1 MTLMLNPIYGQTMPA
16 KSQVAPISIGIELM
30 TDSEG
35 VDLTPFMKHLY
46 FSVKDKAMA
55 TMPKS
60 VTLGDQGVV
69 TVRFQ
74 VQRDGALVTTLV
86 TASPTFPKVW
96 YSSGK
101 KTLDDHAMAAI
112 KSAAPFDHL
121 PESLSARSVDLKV
134 TFYYNLPPPS
144 R

>member
-1 MTLMLNPIYGQTMPA
+1 MALVLIPIYGQT
-16 KSQVAPISIGIELM
+16 APSKPPLAHISIGLELM

-35 VDLTPFMKHLY
+35 VDLTPFLRHLY
-46 FSVKDKAMA
+46 ISVRDKAMA

-60 VTLGDQGVV
+60 VALGDQGVV
-69 TVRFQ
+69 TIRFQ

-86 TASPTFPKVW
+86 TASPSIPKVW

-101 KTLDDHAMAAI
+101 KTLDDHALAAI

-121 PESLSARSVDLKV
+121 PESLSARSVDLKL
-134 TFYYNLPPPS
+134 TFYYNLPLPS